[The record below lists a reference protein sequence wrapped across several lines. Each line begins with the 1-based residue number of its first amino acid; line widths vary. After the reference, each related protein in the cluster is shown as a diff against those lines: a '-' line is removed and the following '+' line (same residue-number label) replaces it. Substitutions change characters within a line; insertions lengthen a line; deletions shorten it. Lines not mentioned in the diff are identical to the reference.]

1 MKKSLILSVALL
13 LLSALTTFAQEL
25 HVRGYVY
32 GSDDGEPV
40 IGAAV
45 MIKNTYIGTVTNIH
59 GYYELDCPSN
69 ATLVYSAL
77 SYLPQEIM
85 VQARPYI
92 EVVLE
97 FDDEWPI
104 FYNNNYM
111 WALALPIKDQSEK
124 KNTNHYF
131 TQRT

>member
-1 MKKSLILSVALL
+1 
-13 LLSALTTFAQEL
+13 
-25 HVRGYVY
+25 
-32 GSDDGEPV
+32 
-40 IGAAV
+40 